1 MIKKLKRSEP
11 NSSLNEKKQN
21 KWVKEK
27 EAIKMQCE
35 LLSVSKEKKM
45 KENLIKMHPNYH
57 QTDCKSLLL
66 FGVKGVGPRYISNSV
81 MVKTG
86 GNT

>member
-1 MIKKLKRSEP
+1 MIRNLKRSEP

-27 EAIKMQCE
+27 EAIKMQHE
-35 LLSVSKEKKM
+35 PLSVSKEKNM
-45 KENLIKMHPNYH
+45 KESFIKMHPNYH
-57 QTDCKSLLL
+57 QTDCKTLLL
-66 FGVKGVGPRYISNSV
+66 SNSV